1 MLSTS
6 RPTPLRFAGFL
17 ALALGGLGMGLGALL
32 TWATVGFRGDLA
44 HRLDVQTKGVDVWE
58 GKVVLAIGVATLVGI
73 VAMRLLSTVAARRAA
88 AAILVLGLL
97 ASDLAAVDALRAQS
111 RFVPTG
117 PMWRMAG
124 ELMKLDLRVDLSPG
138 IWLAIAGG
146 ALGVL
151 GGALSLVWSRS
162 EVLPGRL
169 REGGPDADPPTGS

>member
-1 MLSTS
+1 MPSTS

-32 TWATVGFRGDLA
+32 TWATVGFRGDLT
-44 HRLDVQTKGVDVWE
+44 HRGDIATMGIDVWE

-88 AAILVLGLL
+88 AAAILVLGP
-97 ASDLAAVDALRAQS
+97 LAAGLAAADALRAES

-117 PMWRMAG
+117 PMGRMAG
-124 ELMKLDLRVDLSPG
+124 QLMYLDLRVDLGPG

-146 ALGVL
+146 LPAAIGGV
-151 GGALSLVWSRS
+151 LSLVWAGRQG
-162 EVLPGRL
+162 LP
-169 REGGPDADPPTGS
+169 TNV